1 MTNSASRHTR
11 REVLTWL
18 ASIPFLPLGA
28 MATSAT
34 LAGCNDDDKNTA
46 VKPPINPAKL
56 KSATFIPMDA
66 PTVVAAMA
74 TTTCTSK
81 LSINWDDG
89 SSTTYQLGY
98 KPFFLTGTEVP
109 DGKGGKVIAGG
120 YYDIKNQPIIDR
132 SVAGKERQF
141 FSDCPDGSSLISF
154 KQATGKD
161 FTDADKKALG
171 VTGNPVFHVVQFEYL
186 TKDQAGGDTYGKLSS
201 PIAVLTLDQ
210 DPKTGHLTLIK
221 YHNVDTSSAHG
232 LWITCGA
239 SLSPWGT
246 HLSSEEYEPDAFNQG
261 LGQSA
266 ATLKAFSKNIYGDE
280 TSANPYN
287 YGHLPEITVKA
298 DGTGSVKK
306 HYCLGR
312 ISHELVQVFADNR
325 TVLMGDDYTN
335 GGLFM
340 FVADKE
346 KDLSAGTLYVAKYT
360 TQLTDTTS
368 GKISWIKLGH
378 ATSAEIE
385 NLIKSG
391 IKSTDIFDSKL
402 QIAKYPT
409 DATADEK
416 QAIDASKP
424 TADQKLLA
432 DAAKARLKTQQTNQK
447 AELEAQGFKFTYL
460 SKTGVYLKLKDNSD
474 KTKLAAAFLETH
486 RYAAFVGASM
496 ALTKNEGTTVNTTDK
511 KAYSALANIVD
522 SMVEGGSGY
531 LAEHNVK
538 FPKITAGG
546 ILEHKLSG
554 GQIDSTNVAIN
565 SEWVPSESSV
575 LLKGKD
581 ISFDS
586 FGNTADPSQIAS
598 PDNLK
603 FSEKL
608 RVLFIGEDSGN
619 HLNNYLWA
627 YNVDTKKLDRV
638 LSAPAGAESTGL
650 HAVDEVNGWTYIM
663 SNFQHPGD
671 EWYRFYKD
679 NEDSSRNGLSKDMLA
694 QLDAAINTNYNNKFA
709 AAVGY
714 ITADPIAPSVEKKS
728 S

>member
-1 MTNSASRHTR
+1 MTNSANQHTR

-34 LAGCNDDDKNTA
+34 LAGCNDSNDTTTS
-46 VKPPINPAKL
+46 VVNPAKL
-56 KSATFIPMDA
+56 KTATFTPMVA
-66 PTVVAAMA
+66 PTTVAVMA
-74 TTTCTSK
+74 TTACTSK
-81 LSINWDDG
+81 LSISWDDG
-89 SSTTYQLGY
+89 SKTEYQLGY
-98 KPFFLTGTEVP
+98 KPFFLTGTKVP
-109 DGKGGKVIAGG
+109 DGKGGQIIAGG
-120 YYDIKNQPIIDR
+120 YYDIKNQPIIDK
-132 SVAGKERQF
+132 SVTSKERQF

-171 VTGNPVFHVVQFEYL
+171 VKGNPVFHVVQFEYL
-186 TKDQAGGDTYGKLSS
+186 SKDQAGGDTYGKLSS

-210 DPKTGHLTLIK
+210 DPKTGHLSLIK

-246 HLSSEEYEPDAFNQG
+246 HLSSEEYEPDAFDQK
-261 LGQSA
+261 LGQSLS
-266 ATLKAFSKNIYGDE
+266 TLKAFSKNIYGDE

-346 KDLSAGTLYVAKYT
+346 KDLSAGTLYVAKFI
-360 TQLTDTTS
+360 TQLTDTTA

-391 IKSTDIFDSKL
+391 IKATDIFESVL
-402 QIAKYPT
+402 QVVKYPT
-409 DATADEK
+409 DATPAEK
-416 QAIDASKP
+416 SAIDAANP
-424 TADQKLLA
+424 TTEQKALA
-432 DAAKARLKTQQTNQK
+432 DAAKARLKTQQATQK
-447 AELEAQGFKFTYL
+447 ADLEAQGFKFTYL
-460 SKTGVYLKLKDNSD
+460 SKTGVYLKLKDTSD

-496 ALTKNEGTTVNTTDK
+496 ALTKNEGTTVNVADK

-546 ILEHKLSG
+546 ILEHKLTG
-554 GQIDSTNVAIN
+554 GQKDNTNTVIN
-565 SEWVPSESSV
+565 SEWVPSESS
-575 LLKGKD
+575 LLLRGVD
-581 ISFDS
+581 ISFDG
-586 FGNTADPSQIAS
+586 FGNTADPEKIAS

-603 FSEKL
+603 YSEKL
-608 RVLFIGEDSGN
+608 RTLFIGEDSGN
-619 HLNNYLWA
+619 HINNYLWA
-627 YNVDTKKLDRV
+627 YNVDTKKLDRI

-671 EWYRFYKD
+671 EWNRFYKD
-679 NEDSSRNGLSKDMLA
+679 NADGSRSGLSANLLA
-694 QLDAAINTNYNNKFA
+694 ELDSAINTNYNNKFA

-714 ITADPIAPSVEKKS
+714 ITADPVAPSVEKKS